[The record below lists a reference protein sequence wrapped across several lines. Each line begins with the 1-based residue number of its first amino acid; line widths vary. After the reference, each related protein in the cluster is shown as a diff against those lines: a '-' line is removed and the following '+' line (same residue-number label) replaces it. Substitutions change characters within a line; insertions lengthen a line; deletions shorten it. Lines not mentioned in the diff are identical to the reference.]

1 MAGRGRNLKQS
12 SPISS
17 PDKHYPTIKPC
28 QSLQAATTTER
39 QPLKCQQQFLKPPQ
53 PTAHL
58 TKWGFSGILGAG
70 PGRVALVLLVAPHG
84 VTSTKACAPRPD
96 GYF

>member
-17 PDKHYPTIKPC
+17 PDKHYPTIKPY

-39 QPLKCQQQFLKPPQ
+39 QPLNCQQQFLKPPRR
-53 PTAHL
+53 
-58 TKWGFSGILGAG
+58 FSFL
-70 PGRVALVLLVAPHG
+70 
-84 VTSTKACAPRPD
+84 PR
-96 GYF
+96 